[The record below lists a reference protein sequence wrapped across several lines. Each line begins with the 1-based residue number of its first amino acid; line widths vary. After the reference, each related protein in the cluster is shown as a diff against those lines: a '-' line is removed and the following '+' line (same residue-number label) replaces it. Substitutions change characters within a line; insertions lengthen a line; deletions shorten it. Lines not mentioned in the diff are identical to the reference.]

1 MKEFDS
7 IRIVDKGG
15 DSVSFEMTGNVAGSP
30 YNTIVFLLRAT
41 SGLIA
46 ASAKED
52 ADPQKV
58 ADAFAK
64 VFAKHVA
71 QEIRGGRVHQAEDG
85 KNVSKNVKI
94 NRKRLIKLTAGQF
107 GLQIRELT
115 DAVMGMVSV
124 RKRQHEK
131 SQSEAHKP
139 AKKGGCEE

>member
-71 QEIRGGRVHQAEDG
+71 QDIQDERDRRAEGKAGEKEAAEHEQKRENEPQA
-85 KNVSKNVKI
+85 VY
-94 NRKRLIKLTAGQF
+94 
-107 GLQIRELT
+107 
-115 DAVMGMVSV
+115 
-124 RKRQHEK
+124 
-131 SQSEAHKP
+131 
-139 AKKGGCEE
+139 